1 MILMELLIV
10 IWAWAGRVMCRREV
24 ICAAQAGPS
33 LDYMVSFAFLFIFPM
48 VLQALMPEEEESL
61 YSGQAADSQSS
72 GPWW

>member
-1 MILMELLIV
+1 M
-10 IWAWAGRVMCRREV
+10 